1 MISCSGTITYL
12 DIEFSYEGDMVPYQP
27 AVLRQDWG
35 KSEPAEGGNF
45 EDFQV
50 FIGEFNVTEVLT
62 DKVLET
68 LEEMAV
74 ENERQ

>member
-1 MISCSGTITYL
+1 MTSCNGTLSYL
-12 DIEFSYEGDMVPYQP
+12 GIEFSYEGEIVPYHP
-27 AVLRQDWG
+27 AILRQDWG

-50 FIGEFNVTEVLT
+50 FIGEINVTEVLT

-68 LEEMAV
+68 LEGMAV